1 MGERRD
7 LRDLLKDA
15 DFTQKRIID
24 DLASSD
30 AESDSPRRGVARDI
44 RKSEGGDFIKNVF
57 IGLLLVGIVVGSFW
71 VSFLIGKKVL
81 VPPVKN
87 LQPFEMPA
95 PKAISMSDIEK
106 ATPVQ
111 GEPAIQ
117 EKEVKE
123 VEVKATLPK
132 PVAAK
137 KVTAA
142 KKIGAA
148 VKSSKVKSAIK
159 TPVAKTKGAKH
170 CKVIVGTYKTPAE
183 ANVLVAALKQKGF
196 QSYVKA
202 LSGLYRVQSGAFDSK
217 AKAGPLVVKL
227 KNKGFTPTVIV
238 E

>member
-7 LRDLLKDA
+7 LRELLKDA

-30 AESDSPRRGVARDI
+30 SDADPGQRGVARDI

-57 IGLLLVGIVVGSFW
+57 IGVLLVAIVVGSFW

-87 LQPFEMPA
+87 LQTFDVGT
-95 PKAISMSDIEK
+95 PKAISMNDIEK

-111 GEPAIQ
+111 GEPIIQ

-123 VEVKATLPK
+123 VQVKAGLPK
-132 PVAAK
+132 SVAPQKLAAAK
-137 KVTAA
+137 KTASALKAA
-142 KKIGAA
+142 K
-148 VKSSKVKSAIK
+148 SRSAIK
-159 TPVAKTKGAKH
+159 TPIAKMKGAKH
-170 CKVIVGTYKTPAE
+170 YKVIVGTYKTPAE
-183 ANVLVAALKQKGF
+183 ANVLVATLKQKGF
-196 QSYVKA
+196 KSYVKT
-202 LSGLYRVQSGAFDSK
+202 LSGLYRVQGGAFDSK
-217 AKAGPLVVKL
+217 AKASPLVVKL
-227 KNKGFTPTVIV
+227 KKKGFTPTVIV